1 LYKIKSKNKKFI
13 TCIQRF
19 FIRFVKIFFMKHP
32 ELIQLKNKITACKAC
47 SLHKIRTQTVFG
59 EGNEKAGI
67 LLIGEG
73 PGYNEDQ
80 QGRPFVGRSGK
91 LLDTILNDYGL
102 NRQEHVFIGNIVK
115 CRPPENRKPRPEERE
130 TCMPYLLRQIE
141 LINPKIIILLG
152 ATALNGFIDPKAKIT
167 QARGTWINWNN
178 RKVMPTFHPSALLRN
193 PNLKKDVW
201 NDFKM
206 VAEEYKKLVGL

>member
-1 LYKIKSKNKKFI
+1 
-13 TCIQRF
+13 
-19 FIRFVKIFFMKHP
+19 MKAP
-32 ELIQLKNKITACKAC
+32 ELIQLKNEIAACKAC

>member
-1 LYKIKSKNKKFI
+1 
-13 TCIQRF
+13 
-19 FIRFVKIFFMKHP
+19 MKHP

-178 RKVMPTFHPSALLRN
+178 CKVMPTFHPSALLRN

-206 VAEEYKKLVGL
+206 VAEEYKKLVGW